1 VSPDAQPYRPARPA
15 GLPEQHPLVAPRR
28 PKILATLG
36 WAALIVVLLGTGLLT
51 ILSITQ
57 ETGSL
62 GLLTGA
68 LLGAVP
74 VFPVIA
80 TFLWLDRYEA
90 EPPSLLVLAFAWGA
104 GFATFGALAIN
115 TASLTAIRNA
125 GGDVSTT
132 AIFVA
137 PVVEEAFKASGVV
150 LIILLRRREFHGVI
164 DGIVYAGMSAI
175 GFAYIEN
182 VLYLGRT
189 MAEHGASGTI
199 WVFII
204 RCLVSPFA
212 HPLFTSATGIGLGVA
227 VNSRRRSV
235 QLGAPLLG
243 FAVAVI
249 LHGAWNLSASSGLDG
264 FVTAY
269 VVFQLPVF
277 AAFAALAVLA
287 RRREARLIARHLAVY
302 GTTGWLTQA
311 EVQMLGSLP
320 ARREARNWAERTAGP
335 DGRHAMRDFQEVGS
349 ELAFLRERMA
359 GGTAGPDA
367 ATQEY
372 AMLATLSHLR
382 TRFLP
387 AVPGPSL
394 QG

>member
-1 VSPDAQPYRPARPA
+1 MSSDAQPYRPARPV

-28 PKILATLG
+28 PKIHAALG
-36 WAALIVVLLGTGLLT
+36 WAAIVVVLAGTGLLT

-57 ETGSL
+57 ETGPL

-68 LLGAVP
+68 TLAAIP
-74 VFPVIA
+74 VFPVVA

-104 GFATFGALAIN
+104 GFATFGALVIN
-115 TASLTAIRNA
+115 TASLAAIRNA
-125 GGDVSTT
+125 GGNVSTT

-137 PVVEEAFKASGVV
+137 PVVEEAFKGSAVV
-150 LIILLRRREFHGVI
+150 LILMLRRKEFHGVI
-164 DGIVYAGMSAI
+164 DGIVYAGMSGI
-175 GFAYIEN
+175 GFAFVEN

-189 MAEHGASGTI
+189 MAHYGVEGTL
-199 WVFII
+199 WVFVL
-204 RCLVSPFA
+204 RCVVSPFA

-227 VNSRRRSV
+227 VNSRKTAVRI
-235 QLGAPLLG
+235 GAPLLG
-243 FAVAVI
+243 YCVAVI
-249 LHGAWNLSASSGLDG
+249 LHGLWNLTASSGLNG
-264 FVTAY
+264 FAFAY
-269 VVFQLPVF
+269 IVFQLPVF
-277 AAFAALAVLA
+277 AAFAALALLA

-302 GTTGWLTQA
+302 GTTGWLTRA
-311 EVQMLGSLP
+311 EVQMLASLP
-320 ARREARNWAERTAGP
+320 ARRDARNWAERTAGD
-335 DGRHAMRDFQEVGS
+335 DGRRAMRDFQEVGS
-349 ELAFLRERMA
+349 DLAFLRERMA

-387 AVPGPSL
+387 AAPGHSL
-394 QG
+394 Q